1 MIGTRMKVIKDN
13 RHERVIMKIMDPRS
27 MTVFLNPYYQNV
39 RVLYLKK
46 TLTFMATVS
55 DIV

>member
-1 MIGTRMKVIKDN
+1 MKVIKDS

-39 RVLYLKK
+39 RV
-46 TLTFMATVS
+46 
-55 DIV
+55 